1 MKVFG
6 KVIATVSMAM
16 IAGMAQVVAEIR
28 IVLINI
34 GVNYA

>member
-34 GVNYA
+34 GGNYA